1 MFELF
6 ELLDKLYY
14 LFKVLFGPFFIG
26 AFIYLPIL
34 SGFVESLEKTKFL
47 SEKNK
52 NLIEN
57 IMWPNW
63 PVIIL
68 ICYLIGVGIAF
79 VTLLIVATPQELEQ
93 IKNFYGF

>member
-1 MFELF
+1 MFEL
-6 ELLDKLYY
+6 LYKLVD
-14 LFKVLFGPFFIG
+14 LFYVLFGPFFIG
-26 AFIYLPIL
+26 AFIYLPISL
-34 SGFVESLEKTKFL
+34 GFRESLEKTKFF

-63 PVIIL
+63 PVVIL

>member
-1 MFELF
+1 MFEL
-6 ELLDKLYY
+6 LYKLVD
-14 LFKVLFGPFFIG
+14 LFYVLFGPFFIG
-26 AFIYLPIL
+26 AFIYLPISL
-34 SGFVESLEKTKFL
+34 GFRESLEKTKFF

-52 NLIEN
+52 NLIGN
-57 IMWPNW
+57 IMWPNK
-63 PVIIL
+63 PVVIL

>member
-1 MFELF
+1 MF
-6 ELLDKLYY
+6 ELLDKLVY

-26 AFIYLPIL
+26 AFIYLPICI
-34 SGFVESLEKTKFL
+34 GFLESLEKTKFF

-52 NLIEN
+52 NLIGN
-57 IMWPNW
+57 IMWPNK
-63 PVIIL
+63 PVVIL

-79 VTLLIVATPQELEQ
+79 VTLLVVATPQELEQ

>member
-1 MFELF
+1 MFEL
-6 ELLDKLYY
+6 LYKLVN
-14 LFKVLFGPFFIG
+14 LFYVLFGPFFIG
-26 AFIYLPIL
+26 AAIYLPISL
-34 SGFVESLEKTKFL
+34 GFRESLEKTKFF

-52 NLIEN
+52 NLIGN
-57 IMWPNW
+57 IMWPNK
-63 PVIIL
+63 PVVIL